1 MRPDPLPSLRGYPV
15 LGNTIEWARNP
26 FAFNHRLVDEIGD
39 IAQFKTIKGNI
50 CLLAHPDY
58 AEQVL
63 VSNREAFGKTSD
75 FTAAFGDGLL
85 AVEGDLWRRARGSLD
100 QFFYP
105 KRIQSYSETMVE
117 RTQHR
122 ISQWEDGETRS
133 LVEEMKS
140 LALENIF
147 ATLFDT
153 TLAVNG
159 DTAIRSAAND
169 LNGWFTPSS
178 WALPEWIPTLARYRF
193 RQAVAQLQ
201 AEGKSLLSAAD
212 GESSDNMLAVLA
224 NMQGKSDLSDD
235 EILSQI
241 QTFIFAGHDTT
252 GLALTYAFYLLET
265 HPTVREQFYAELDS
279 VLDGEDP
286 TMSTVGE
293 LSITDN
299 ILREAMRLYP
309 PVHTIPRVA
318 TRDVIINGY
327 DIPEGTETHIS
338 VRELGRD
345 PRFWD
350 APNQFQP
357 DRWNEATPQ
366 SKGYSYIPFGAGP
379 RTCIGRR
386 FALLEAKLVLATIGQ
401 QYRLE
406 PQSELSVDPKMTT
419 QPADGVPVTIHSL

>member
-15 LGNTIEWARNP
+15 IGNTIEWARDP
-26 FAFNHRLVDEIGD
+26 FKFDHRLIDEVGD
-39 IAQFKTIKGNI
+39 IAQFKTVKGNI

-63 VSNREAFGKTSD
+63 VSNRESFGKTSD
-75 FTAAFGDGLL
+75 FTVAFGDGLL
-85 AVEGDLWRRARGSLD
+85 AAEGDLWKRARGAFD
-100 QFFYP
+100 EFFYP
-105 KRIQSYSETMVE
+105 KRIQSYSETMVG

-140 LALENIF
+140 LALENMF

-153 TLAVNG
+153 TLAVDG
-159 DTAIRSAAND
+159 DTPIRSAAND

-178 WALPEWIPTLARYRF
+178 WALPEWIPTPARYRF
-193 RQAVAQLQ
+193 RQAVDQLQ
-201 AEGKSLLSAAD
+201 AEGKSLLSAVD
-212 GESSDNMLAVLA
+212 DDNSDNMLAALA
-224 NMQGKSDLSDD
+224 EMQGESDLSDD
-235 EILSQI
+235 EILSQV

-265 HPTVREQFYAELDS
+265 HPTVREQFSAELDS
-279 VLDGEDP
+279 VLDGEEP
-286 TMSTVGE
+286 TMSTIGE
-293 LSITDN
+293 LTVTDH

-309 PVHTIPRVA
+309 PVHTIPRVT
-318 TRDVIINGY
+318 TRDVTIDGY
-327 DIPEGTETHIS
+327 HIPKETETHIS

-345 PRFWD
+345 TRFWD
-350 APNQFQP
+350 VPNQFQP

-386 FALLEAKLVLATIGQ
+386 FALLEAKLVMATIGQ
-401 QYRLE
+401 QYQLK
-406 PQSELSVDPKMTT
+406 PQSKLSVNPKMTT
-419 QPADGVPVTIHSL
+419 QPSDSVPVTVRSR